1 MGCRRAFRHSSDGGP
16 LWVPSVSLSH
26 IRPRRNESSH
36 GVGVSHRRLPEF
48 AEVVKAHVTIEAAKR
63 AHTNEPKK
71 VTFDGAAPM
80 RTRGLDASAVGA
92 IAFHN
97 PSTPKSDRTR
107 SLAEPRTPANS
118 QAGASQGVLGSE
130 EIIPTNADSGNTEN
144 RVSRFIASY
153 PHRRLLGS

>member
-1 MGCRRAFRHSSDGGP
+1 MGCRRAARHPSNRGP
-16 LWVPSVSLSH
+16 VQVPSVSLSH
-26 IRPRRNESSH
+26 IRSRRHECSCS
-36 GVGVSHRRLPEF
+36 VGIPHRRLPEF

-63 AHTNEPKK
+63 AHTNEPKT

-130 EIIPTNADSGNTEN
+130 EIIPTNGASGNTEN
-144 RVSRFIASY
+144 HVSRFIASY